1 MGVLKPL
8 SGDPM
13 EKLSA
18 ELVVDTHIKVGNPGL
33 FVPVKILIDSGS
45 RVPILFRRNL
55 FQNLTPAR
63 RPIKMCTAT
72 NSPLPGGS
80 MGAVVSMA
88 LPIAFPEEGGD
99 LKEKK
104 FRVSDWG
111 YEGAIGGGGVDIIV
125 GYPVLVRYGIAIL
138 PRLDCLALDNP
149 HNCRITVRPA
159 GITNFQ
165 TAQVCEV
172 PVIVPSSSSLR
183 QSVRRHEDRQREQ
196 TRLAPVTATPKT
208 LPPPPPPT
216 PPSQGYKSTPEKS
229 TLPPRRKEGRGTRK
243 RAPPP
248 ACQTQDPPPPPTP
261 TPPPQVRKPGSQKET
276 PPPPRP
282 KPGAR
287 LPQPLRPEVAS
298 PTNSHNKKPSPS
310 TDWMTPNLWNTLGG
324 ASPLVE
330 WASLLVNNVRR
341 KKAKRFRPWVN
352 RPGKKGKNPQESP
365 AEGPKEERGV
375 VPEKNVCVTP
385 DTPPSAPK
393 RPSDKVRHDSALSP
407 ERSNPSPILVSML
420 MLGCSVCLTLACLR
434 LTIPPSPPP
443 CMQMPVSEEDLDACV
458 KTPPLKSH
466 PPLWR
471 ASRYPPPGKIG
482 RVKIL

>member
-183 QSVRRHEDRQREQ
+183 QSVRRHEDRQRDQ
-196 TRLAPVTATPKT
+196 TRLAPVTATPKP
-208 LPPPPPPT
+208 LPPPHPPPPPPRGT
-216 PPSQGYKSTPEKS
+216 SQRQKSGHCPHGVRRGGGHGSARPLQPAKPRTRPLPQHLPPPSGSQAGVTKGDTPTPTAK
-229 TLPPRRKEGRGTRK
+229 TRGT
-243 RAPPP
+243 
-248 ACQTQDPPPPPTP
+248 PPPTP
-261 TPPPQVRKPGSQKET
+261 P
-276 PPPPRP
+276 
-282 KPGAR
+282 AR
-287 LPQPLRPEVAS
+287 S
-298 PTNSHNKKPSPS
+298 
-310 TDWMTPNLWNTLGG
+310 
-324 ASPLVE
+324 
-330 WASLLVNNVRR
+330 
-341 KKAKRFRPWVN
+341 
-352 RPGKKGKNPQESP
+352 
-365 AEGPKEERGV
+365 
-375 VPEKNVCVTP
+375 C
-385 DTPPSAPK
+385 
-393 RPSDKVRHDSALSP
+393 
-407 ERSNPSPILVSML
+407 
-420 MLGCSVCLTLACLR
+420 
-434 LTIPPSPPP
+434 
-443 CMQMPVSEEDLDACV
+443 
-458 KTPPLKSH
+458 KSH
-466 PPLWR
+466 E
-471 ASRYPPPGKIG
+471 
-482 RVKIL
+482 

>member
-159 GITNFQ
+159 GCTNFQ

-183 QSVRRHEDRQREQ
+183 QSVRRHEDRQRGQ

-261 TPPPQVRKPGSQKET
+261 TPPLRFASRGHKRRHPHPHGQNPGHASPNPSGPKLQV
-276 PPPPRP
+276 PRIATTKNP
-282 KPGAR
+282 A
-287 LPQPLRPEVAS
+287 LPQ
-298 PTNSHNKKPSPS
+298 
-310 TDWMTPNLWNTLGG
+310 
-324 ASPLVE
+324 
-330 WASLLVNNVRR
+330 
-341 KKAKRFRPWVN
+341 
-352 RPGKKGKNPQESP
+352 
-365 AEGPKEERGV
+365 
-375 VPEKNVCVTP
+375 
-385 DTPPSAPK
+385 
-393 RPSDKVRHDSALSP
+393 
-407 ERSNPSPILVSML
+407 
-420 MLGCSVCLTLACLR
+420 
-434 LTIPPSPPP
+434 
-443 CMQMPVSEEDLDACV
+443 
-458 KTPPLKSH
+458 
-466 PPLWR
+466 
-471 ASRYPPPGKIG
+471 IG
-482 RVKIL
+482 